1 MTTTKKDSI
10 EFEKQLNKLKTSS
23 VPSFDAG
30 PFAHDL
36 KHHDDR
42 GELDLTR
49 LIDTYK
55 KENIELKSEL
65 AQTKSLLKGTRSIV
79 EDYLKAGYKYA
90 ARVKELEKISKAHQA
105 QVGEQMV
112 ELKFQ
117 TTKANT
123 LEKQVSELK
132 KLAQHVDDLTNVKNK
147 GEFGK

>member
-10 EFEKQLNKLKTSS
+10 EFEKQIEKLKKR
-23 VPSFDAG
+23 PD
-30 PFAHDL
+30 FAEDL

-49 LIDTYK
+49 VIDKYK
-55 KENIELKSEL
+55 KENIELKSQLVEKE
-65 AQTKSLLKGTRSIV
+65 TLLKGTRKLV
-79 EDYLKAGYKYA
+79 EDYVRAGYKYA
-90 ARVKELEKISKAHQA
+90 NRVKELEKISRAHQA

-117 TTKANT
+117 TTKADT
-123 LEKQVSELK
+123 LEKQVTELKKDNK
-132 KLAQHVDDLTNVKNK
+132 KLAQQIDDLTNIMNK

>member
-10 EFEKQLNKLKTSS
+10 EFEKQIEELKKRPDFTE
-23 VPSFDAG
+23 
-30 PFAHDL
+30 DL

-49 LIDTYK
+49 VIDTYK
-55 KENIELKSEL
+55 KENIELKSQVVEKD
-65 AQTKSLLKGTRSIV
+65 TLLKGTRKLV
-79 EDYLKAGYKYA
+79 EDYVRAGYKYA
-90 ARVKELEKISKAHQA
+90 NRVKELEKISRAHQA

-117 TTKANT
+117 TTKADT
-123 LEKQVSELK
+123 LEKQVTELKKDNK
-132 KLAQHVDDLTNVKNK
+132 KLAQQIDDLTNIMNK